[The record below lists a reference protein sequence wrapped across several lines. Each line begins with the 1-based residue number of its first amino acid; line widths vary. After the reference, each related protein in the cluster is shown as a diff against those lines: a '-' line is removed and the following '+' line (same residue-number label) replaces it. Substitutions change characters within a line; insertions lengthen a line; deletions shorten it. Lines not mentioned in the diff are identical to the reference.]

1 MDRVRDAPMTLDQP
15 AIDAKTVETRPV
27 FFYNLTDVQNQ
38 MASSLLANPDHLK
51 IICEQNYATL
61 QSSDVTIFTQ
71 TGFYLIINSVSG
83 DEAFEL
89 ARRINLALLKLFFG
103 TNNLTPE
110 QMVPVFRIAA
120 PEEVQILRNVS
131 PYPSITTG
139 KRNANPLPSNERWII
154 EPPNPG
160 KRFSQLGITGKCP
173 AEHVALNFVP
183 VYDILRGTPALY
195 ICTPTSHRGRG
206 EILGRAA
213 FRELSIIEAPYLD
226 EAVLRYAAAFSDR
239 LMQTGSV
246 SAVCV
251 PVSAETLS
259 WSRGRRVY
267 LSALRDVDLGL
278 NPQII
283 PLIEDISPGTPPN
296 RLADMISVL
305 RPYARRI
312 AIVLPD
318 SEIALDRSGI
328 IGASG
333 FSLPLP
339 PRANMQLADRLGAW
353 LSRNCKAQNAF
364 SCVTGVNSEDVL
376 DALRDQGVRFASGS
390 ALAPKTVSADAAIT
404 LARTLSCANT
414 IAPDPVNDE

>member
-1 MDRVRDAPMTLDQP
+1 MDRVRDTPMISEQP

-27 FFYNLTDVQNQ
+27 YFYDLTAVQSQ
-38 MASSLLANPDHLK
+38 TATSLLANPERLS
-51 IICEQNYATL
+51 IICEQNFATL
-61 QSSDVTIFTQ
+61 QSSDITIFTK

-103 TNNLTPE
+103 TNDLTPE

-120 PEEVQILRNVS
+120 PEEVQNLHNAS
-131 PYPSITTG
+131 PHHGAMTD
-139 KRNANPLPSNERWII
+139 KRNAGPAQSNERWII

-160 KRFSQLGITGKCP
+160 KRFSQLGITGKSP

-183 VYDILRGTPALY
+183 VYDIHRGTPALY
-195 ICTPTSHRGRG
+195 ICTPTARRGRS

-213 FRELSIIEAPYLD
+213 FRELSIIETPYLD

-283 PLIEDISPGTPPN
+283 PVIEDISPGTPPN
-296 RLADMISVL
+296 RLADMIAVL

-339 PRANMQLADRLGAW
+339 PRAQAQSADRLGVW
-353 LSRNCKAQNAF
+353 LNRVCKAQHAF
-364 SCVTGVNSEDVL
+364 SCVTGVNNEDVL
-376 DALRDQGVRFASGS
+376 DALRDRGVRFASGS

-404 LARTLSCANT
+404 LARTLSCANA
-414 IAPDPVNDE
+414 IPPDPVNDE